1 MRSAVALA
9 REARMDQPTAEADED
24 GIEVLSVDQAI
35 EMALGLI
42 RKRELKAAAGIL
54 ENIVENVPDHGDAW
68 NYLGVVRFHLKGPDA
83 SIETLKHAAE
93 IAPRHPGIRNNLGNA
108 YVEAGK
114 IDAAVNAY
122 EKAIEI
128 DPNLADPYCNLASI
142 MKYAGNPEFAE
153 KLLRKAIDVNPEF
166 GVAHQN
172 LASILLD
179 SGRAREA
186 IDYFWKATVHLPD
199 KAVPA
204 QFLALAY
211 WFAGLKDLA
220 IDFVK
225 KWADANPDDAQA
237 QHMRASMTGENIPDR
252 ASDVYVRKLFDQ
264 FASSFDAKLDSL
276 EYRAPEI
283 VGAAVAS
290 AVGEGRDLVILDAGC
305 GTGKCAKYLKPY
317 ASVLEGVDLSKGMI
331 AKAQKMGIYDRLECC
346 ELTAFLQSGPRTYDV
361 VASADTLCYF
371 GRLVQFS
378 AAAASA
384 LRPGGVLVF
393 TVEALDN
400 STEDFQLAVNGRYM
414 HSEPYVRRCLE
425 AAGFEV
431 DSCPREKLRTENAE
445 PVIGLVVT
453 ARR

>member
-1 MRSAVALA
+1 MDHPVA
-9 REARMDQPTAEADED
+9 EVDED
-24 GIEVLSVDQAI
+24 GAEVLSVDQAI

-42 RKRELKAAAGIL
+42 RKRELKAAAEIL
-54 ENIVENVPDHGDAW
+54 GDIVENVPDHADAW
-68 NYLGVVRFHLKGPDA
+68 NYLGVVHFHLEGPDA

-93 IAPRHPGIRNNLGNA
+93 SAPRHAGIRNNLGNA
-108 YVEAGK
+108 YVEAGN
-114 IDAAVNAY
+114 IHAAVDAY

-204 QFLALAY
+204 HFLALAY

-220 IDFVK
+220 IDFVR

-237 QHMRASMTGENIPDR
+237 QHMRASMTGENVPDR

-264 FASSFDAKLDSL
+264 FANSFDAKLDSL

-283 VGAAVAS
+283 VGLAMAAAQGVA
-290 AVGEGRDLVILDAGC
+290 RDLVILDAGC

-317 ASVLEGVDLSKGMI
+317 ASVLDGVDLSKGMI
-331 AKAQKMGIYDRLECC
+331 AKAQKMGIYDRLECG
-346 ELTAFLQSGPRTYDV
+346 ELTDFLQSRPRTYDI

-371 GRLVQFS
+371 GRLEQFS

-393 TVEALDN
+393 TVEPLDN
-400 STEDFQLAVNGRYM
+400 SAEDFQLAVNGRYT
-414 HSEPYVRRCLE
+414 HSEAYVRRCLE
-425 AAGFEV
+425 EAGFEV
-431 DSCPREKLRTENAE
+431 VSSPREKLRTENAE